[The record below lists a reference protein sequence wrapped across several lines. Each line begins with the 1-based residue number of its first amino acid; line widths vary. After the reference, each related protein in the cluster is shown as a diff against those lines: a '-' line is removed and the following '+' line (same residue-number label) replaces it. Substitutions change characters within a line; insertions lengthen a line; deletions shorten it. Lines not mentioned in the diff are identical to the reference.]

1 MVNYHII
8 GLMKKVVIYT
18 GIRCAH
24 CDWAIALLNE
34 KNVNFVEYNINK
46 DPTKRDEML
55 KKSNGA
61 RTVPQIFIDDYH
73 VGGNRELQTL
83 NREGK
88 LNSLL
93 GI

>member
-1 MVNYHII
+1 
-8 GLMKKVVIYT
+8 MKKVVIYT
-18 GIRCAH
+18 GFRCAH
-24 CDWAIALLNE
+24 CDWAKALFNK
-34 KNVNFVEYNINK
+34 KNVNFVEYNINQ

-93 GI
+93 EI